1 MTQPLVFLPLPRFE
15 FILRKRENFAAT
27 SGFPPGS
34 GSASNGG
41 PTLSNDI
48 LANTILSSR
57 TDDDLDDVVHRLKP
71 SQLTLA
77 VKQLVDHVR
86 RIERKAELREELLK
100 RSQKQIEFRDKAIKE
115 RDAEI
120 RFIV

>member
-1 MTQPLVFLPLPRFE
+1 MWGEHNCIGGVFSR
-15 FILRKRENFAAT
+15 AA
-27 SGFPPGS
+27 S
-34 GSASNGG
+34 
-41 PTLSNDI
+41 L
-48 LANTILSSR
+48 
-57 TDDDLDDVVHRLKP
+57 DDLDDVVHRLKP

-100 RSQKQIEFRDKAIKE
+100 RSQKQIDFRDKALKE

-120 RFIV
+120 RLL

>member
-1 MTQPLVFLPLPRFE
+1 MAAFHPFAWFQVTQKY
-15 FILRKRENFAAT
+15 ILAT
-27 SGFPPGS
+27 SGFPSVPT
-34 GSASNGG
+34 SNGG
-41 PTLSNDI
+41 PALSNDT
-48 LANTILSSR
+48 LVTTILSAR
-57 TDDDLDDVVHRLKP
+57 NDDDLDDVVHRLKP

-100 RSQKQIEFRDKAIKE
+100 RSQKQIDFRDKALKE

-120 RFIV
+120 RLL

>member
-1 MTQPLVFLPLPRFE
+1 M
-15 FILRKRENFAAT
+15 
-27 SGFPPGS
+27 
-34 GSASNGG
+34 
-41 PTLSNDI
+41 SNDI